1 VTYAVFKLAMLAMS
15 DIYNVDWCSAYPDN
29 IMDLWQRDQ
38 TYRMPWMCYI
48 KPAWVLLITPPKTAI
63 VEYQPNDALFM
74 SAAAETLI
82 IANPAHLAVARD
94 IEAAIA
100 PLNALRAKEDPTA

>member
-1 VTYAVFKLAMLAMS
+1 
-15 DIYNVDWCSAYPDN
+15 
-29 IMDLWQRDQ
+29 
-38 TYRMPWMCYI
+38 
-48 KPAWVLLITPPKTAI
+48 LITPPKTAI